1 MVAPAEVTFAPL
13 LLGAIALLLLVA
25 GAFVWFVVSYQ
36 RRLYRQHLAQRAA
49 EAAHQQALLAAVIEA
64 QEAERARIGRD
75 LHDDVASSVA
85 MAQMLVERLAT
96 AGPTDNSAL
105 LFELA
110 REVLGA
116 AVADVRSTSHQLYP
130 AGLARVGLVKALER
144 LADVSRHSEGLAVQF
159 DAHYPHPLPAVAE
172 LALYRICQELVHN
185 ALKHAHGARLLRIG
199 LHQEPTQLV
208 LAVADDGCGFVPE
221 TPAAAGATE
230 RGGAPERG
238 GVGLRSIGA
247 RVQLLGAR
255 LVQHSAPGQGTRTRV
270 ELDHLAPAA

>member
-13 LLGAIALLLLVA
+13 LLSGIGLMVLVA
-25 GAFVWFVVSYQ
+25 GGFVWFVVRYQ
-36 RRLYRQHLAQRAA
+36 QRLYRQQLALRAT
-49 EAAHQQALLAAVIEA
+49 EAAHQQALLAAVIDA

-96 AGPTDNSAL
+96 NDAADDPAV
-105 LFELA
+105 LFGLA

-130 AGLARVGLVKALER
+130 ASLARVGLVKALER
-144 LADVSRHSEGLAVQF
+144 LADLSRHADSLDVDFE
-159 DAHYPHPLPAVAE
+159 AHYPHLLPPSAE

-185 ALKHAHGARLLRIG
+185 TLKHAHGATLLRIG
-199 LHQEPTQLV
+199 LHQESTKLV
-208 LAVADDGCGFVPE
+208 LAVEDNGCGFVPE
-221 TPAAAGATE
+221 QPGPAAPARA
-230 RGGAPERG
+230 

-255 LVQHSAPGQGTRTRV
+255 LVQHTAPGRGTRTQV
-270 ELDHLAPAA
+270 ELHHPAPAV

>member
-13 LLGAIALLLLVA
+13 LLGGIGLMLLVA

-36 RRLYRQHLAQRAA
+36 QRLYRQQLALRAA
-49 EAAHQQALLAAVIEA
+49 EAAHQQALLVAVVEA

-85 MAQMLVERLAT
+85 MAQMLVARLAT
-96 AGPTDNSAL
+96 NDTADEPGVLFGLAL
-105 LFELA
+105 
-110 REVLGA
+110 EVLGA

-130 AGLARVGLVKALER
+130 ASLARVGLVQALAR
-144 LADVSRHSEGLAVQF
+144 LADLSCHSEGLTVDF
-159 DAHYPHPLPAVAE
+159 DAYYPHPLVPAAE

-185 ALKHAHGARLLRIG
+185 ALKHAHGATFLRIG
-199 LHQEPTQLV
+199 LHQEGAKLV
-208 LAVADDGCGFVPE
+208 LAVEDDGCGFVPE
-221 TPAAAGATE
+221 NRAAPGVVV
-230 RGGAPERG
+230 RS

-255 LVQHSAPGQGTRTRV
+255 LVQHTAPGQGVQTRI
-270 ELDHLAPAA
+270 ELDHEAPAG

>member
-13 LLGAIALLLLVA
+13 LLGGIGMMVLVA
-25 GAFVWFVVSYQ
+25 GGFVWFVVSYQ
-36 RRLYRQHLAQRAA
+36 QRLYRQQLALRAT

-96 AGPTDNSAL
+96 NNAADDPSAL
-105 LFELA
+105 FGLA
-110 REVLGA
+110 REVLSA

-130 AGLARVGLVKALER
+130 ASLARVGLVPALAR
-144 LADVSRHSEGLAVQF
+144 LAALSQHIDGLSVSFE
-159 DAHYPHPLPAVAE
+159 AHYPHPLVPAVE

-185 ALKHAHGARLLRIG
+185 ALKHAHGATQLRIG
-199 LHQEPTQLV
+199 LHQESAKLV
-208 LAVADDGCGFVPE
+208 LAVEDDGCGFVPE
-221 TPAAAGATE
+221 TPAAGPAG
-230 RGGAPERG
+230 RV

-255 LVQHSAPGQGTRTRV
+255 LVQHTAPGQGTRTLV
-270 ELDHLAPAA
+270 ELDHPVPAV

>member
-13 LLGAIALLLLVA
+13 LLGGIGLMVLVA

-36 RRLYRQHLAQRAA
+36 QRLYRQQLAQRAA

-96 AGPTDNSAL
+96 NNVADDTAAL
-105 LFELA
+105 FGLA
-110 REVLGA
+110 REVLSA
-116 AVADVRSTSHQLYP
+116 AVTDVRSTSHQLYP
-130 AGLARVGLVKALER
+130 ASLARVGLVQALAR
-144 LADVSRHSEGLAVQF
+144 LADLSRNVEGLTVGF
-159 DAHYPHPLPAVAE
+159 EAHYPHALPAAAE

-185 ALKHAHGARLLRIG
+185 ALKHAHGATTLRIS
-199 LHQEPTQLV
+199 LHHDDSRLV
-208 LAVADDGCGFVPE
+208 LAVEDNGCGFAPE
-221 TPAAAGATE
+221 TEARTMAGGPT
-230 RGGAPERG
+230 

-255 LVQHSAPGQGTRTRV
+255 LVQHTAPGQGTRTRV
-270 ELDHLAPAA
+270 ELEHAAPEK

>member
-13 LLGAIALLLLVA
+13 LLGGIGLMVLVA

-36 RRLYRQHLAQRAA
+36 QRLYRQQLAQRAV
-49 EAAHQQALLAAVIEA
+49 EAAHQQALLAAVIDA

-85 MAQMLVERLAT
+85 MAQMLIERLAT
-96 AGPTDNSAL
+96 HDTADDPAAL
-105 LFELA
+105 FGLA

-130 AGLARVGLVKALER
+130 ASLALVGLVKALER
-144 LADVSRHSEGLAVQF
+144 LADLSRHSETLAVHF
-159 DAHYPHPLPAVAE
+159 EAHYPHALPPAAE

-185 ALKHAHGARLLRIG
+185 ALKHAHGATNLRIG
-199 LHQEPTQLV
+199 LHQAKTKLV
-208 LAVADDGCGFVPE
+208 LAVEDDGCGFVPE
-221 TPAAAGATE
+221 HSGAATLAGA
-230 RGGAPERG
+230 
-238 GVGLRSIGA
+238 GVGLRSIDA

-255 LVQHSAPGQGTRTRV
+255 LVQRTAPGQGTSTHV
-270 ELDHLAPAA
+270 ELNHQAVEL

>member
-13 LLGAIALLLLVA
+13 LLGGIGLMVLV
-25 GAFVWFVVSYQ
+25 GGGFVWFVVNYQ
-36 RRLYRQHLAQRAA
+36 QRLYRQQLALRAA
-49 EAAHQQALLAAVIEA
+49 EAAHQQALLAAVIDA

-85 MAQMLVERLAT
+85 MARMLVERLAT
-96 AGPTDNSAL
+96 NNAADDPAV
-105 LFELA
+105 LFGLA

-130 AGLARVGLVKALER
+130 ASLARVGLVKALER
-144 LADVSRHSEGLAVQF
+144 LADLSRHSDSLAVHF
-159 DAHYPHPLPAVAE
+159 EANYPHALPPAAE

-185 ALKHAHGARLLRIG
+185 ALKHAHGANLLRIG
-199 LHQEPTQLV
+199 LHQESTKLV
-208 LAVADDGCGFVPE
+208 LAVEDNGCGFA
-221 TPAAAGATE
+221 PAQLGVAAPA
-230 RGGAPERG
+230 

-255 LVQHSAPGQGTRTRV
+255 LVQYTAPGQGTRTRI
-270 ELDHLAPAA
+270 ELDHPVPAA

>member
-13 LLGAIALLLLVA
+13 LLGGIGLMLLVA

-36 RRLYRQHLAQRAA
+36 QRLYRQQLALRAT
-49 EAAHQQALLAAVIEA
+49 EAAHQQALLAAIIEA

-96 AGPTDNSAL
+96 NDAADDPAV
-105 LFELA
+105 LFGLA

-130 AGLARVGLVKALER
+130 ASLARVGLIKALER
-144 LADVSRHSEGLAVQF
+144 LADLSRHSEGLTVGF
-159 DAHYPHPLPAVAE
+159 DAYYPHPLVPAAE

-185 ALKHAHGARLLRIG
+185 ALKHAHGATFLRIG
-199 LHQEPTQLV
+199 LHQEGAKLV
-208 LAVADDGCGFVPE
+208 LAVEDDGCGFVPE
-221 TPAAAGATE
+221 NRAAAGVVV
-230 RGGAPERG
+230 RS

-255 LVQHSAPGQGTRTRV
+255 LVQHTAPGQGVQTRI
-270 ELDHLAPAA
+270 ELDHKAPAG

>member
-13 LLGAIALLLLVA
+13 LLGGIGLMVLVA

-36 RRLYRQHLAQRAA
+36 QRLYQQQLALREA

-85 MAQMLVERLAT
+85 MAQMLVERLAVPQ
-96 AGPTDNSAL
+96 PTDDQAV
-105 LFELA
+105 LFGVA
-110 REVLGA
+110 REVLAA

-130 AGLARVGLVKALER
+130 ASLARVGLVKALER
-144 LADVSRHSEGLAVQF
+144 LANLSRHADGLVVGF
-159 DAHYPHPLPAVAE
+159 NAHYPQALPPAAE

-185 ALKHAHGARLLRIG
+185 ALKHAHGATFLRIG
-199 LHQEPTQLV
+199 LHQDGAKLV
-208 LAVADDGCGFVPE
+208 LAVEDNGCGFVPE
-221 TPAAAGATE
+221 QLGDVGQA
-230 RGGAPERG
+230 

-247 RVQLLGAR
+247 RVQLLGAE
-255 LVQHSAPGQGTRTRV
+255 LVQQTALGQGTCTRI
-270 ELDHLAPAA
+270 ELRHPGPKS

>member
-13 LLGAIALLLLVA
+13 LLGGIGLMVLVA
-25 GAFVWFVVSYQ
+25 GGFVWFVVSYQ
-36 RRLYRQHLAQRAA
+36 QRLYRQQLALRAA
-49 EAAHQQALLAAVIEA
+49 EAAHQHALLAAVIDA

-96 AGPTDNSAL
+96 RDAADDPAV
-105 LFELA
+105 LFGLA

-130 AGLARVGLVKALER
+130 ASLARVGLVKALER
-144 LADVSRHSEGLAVQF
+144 LADLSRHSDGLDVDF
-159 DAHYPHPLPAVAE
+159 EAHYPHLLPPAAE

-185 ALKHAHGARLLRIG
+185 VLKHAHGATLLRIG
-199 LHQEPTQLV
+199 LHQKSAKLV
-208 LAVADDGCGFVPE
+208 LAVEDNGCGFVPE
-221 TPAAAGATE
+221 QPIPAAPAGT
-230 RGGAPERG
+230 

-247 RVQLLGAR
+247 RVQLLGAQ
-255 LVQHSAPGQGTRTRV
+255 LVQHTAPGQGTRTRV
-270 ELDHLAPAA
+270 ELHHPVPAG